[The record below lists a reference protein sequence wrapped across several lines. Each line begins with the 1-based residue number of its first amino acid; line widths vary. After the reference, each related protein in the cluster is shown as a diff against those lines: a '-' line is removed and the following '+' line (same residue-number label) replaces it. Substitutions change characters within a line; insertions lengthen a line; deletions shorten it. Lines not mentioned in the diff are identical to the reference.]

1 MNLKNPVLVGFGIKD
16 KQHLK
21 QPANMQTVL
30 LLEHAYIKGFEN
42 ETDVKEATKQIFRTK
57 ILKIE
62 RKTGLEPATYS
73 LGSCRST
80 R

>member
-1 MNLKNPVLVGFGIKD
+1 MQGTGDSMAEALYESGAIIQYADERKKYLYLLGYLK
-16 KQHLK
+16 
-21 QPANMQTVL
+21 
-30 LLEHAYIKGFEN
+30 E
-42 ETDVKEATKQIFRTK
+42 
-57 ILKIE
+57 E

>member
-1 MNLKNPVLVGFGIKD
+1 MNIK
-16 KQHLK
+16 L
-21 QPANMQTVL
+21 ANYTV
-30 LLEHAYIKGFEN
+30 ERGM
-42 ETDVKEATKQIFRTK
+42 
-57 ILKIE
+57 E

>member
-1 MNLKNPVLVGFGIKD
+1 LD
-16 KQHLK
+16 D
-21 QPANMQTVL
+21 L
-30 LLEHAYIKGFEN
+30 L
-42 ETDVKEATKQIFRTK
+42 
-57 ILKIE
+57 E

>member
-1 MNLKNPVLVGFGIKD
+1 MRNLII
-16 KQHLK
+16 
-21 QPANMQTVL
+21 L
-30 LLEHAYIKGFEN
+30 LLRMKFIDEKAHYISLCVEAKAIPIRSHRPN
-42 ETDVKEATKQIFRTK
+42 E
-57 ILKIE
+57 E

>member
-1 MNLKNPVLVGFGIKD
+1 MKFFFM
-16 KQHLK
+16 
-21 QPANMQTVL
+21 AL
-30 LLEHAYIKGFEN
+30 LFKVIIEFLNF
-42 ETDVKEATKQIFRTK
+42 
-57 ILKIE
+57 E

>member
-1 MNLKNPVLVGFGIKD
+1 MPWNFFMALLFVGMKFMK
-16 KQHLK
+16 K
-21 QPANMQTVL
+21 
-30 LLEHAYIKGFEN
+30 F
-42 ETDVKEATKQIFRTK
+42 
-57 ILKIE
+57 E